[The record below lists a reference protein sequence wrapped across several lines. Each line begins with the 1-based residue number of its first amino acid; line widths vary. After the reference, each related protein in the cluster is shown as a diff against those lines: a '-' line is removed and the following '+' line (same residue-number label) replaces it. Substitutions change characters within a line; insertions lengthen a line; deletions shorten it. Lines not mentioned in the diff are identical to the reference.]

1 MQIINANID
10 EPQYY
15 KNNLDKTQNATLA
28 MKVSLKD
35 AANLCTA
42 HTICSLFII
51 PRCSERSQSEFWEKF
66 CLKIYS
72 HHKFDAKLEVN
83 TSEISPENLFLGVCK
98 NLEWIKTPDLIKNGM
113 EMRVNISFE

>member
-35 AANLCTA
+35 AA
-42 HTICSLFII
+42 ICAQLTLSVPSSSYQDVL
-51 PRCSERSQSEFWEKF
+51 RDHRVNSERSS
-66 CLKIYS
+66 
-72 HHKFDAKLEVN
+72 A
-83 TSEISPENLFLGVCK
+83 
-98 NLEWIKTPDLIKNGM
+98 
-113 EMRVNISFE
+113 